1 MEVSVHDASDQLR
14 KQVNDLQNQVLALKQ
29 PSAAA
34 GRVARTISNGATPEM
49 VKTVLWVDNEPRR
62 NAHEIAKL
70 EEDGYLVIQARSMS
84 EGRSILRSGT
94 EPDAIITDMGRK
106 EDGKYIADAGLEL
119 IRAVREERIEALIFV
134 YTNLRHV
141 RRICTDVL
149 EAGGNG
155 TIASPSIS
163 SRLSKTEPDRTIRSG
178 SSNLISDLRPIK
190 PRNAGDARMSS
201 QRKERRFLENYDLNP
216 DNEPRCRQRIIR
228 PLGGVAERTN
238 ALVLKTRGGKTPVGS
253 NPTAPVLAC
262 PNILWIGLS
271 EA

>member
-70 EEDGYLVIQARSMS
+70 EEDGYLVIQARSTS

-155 TIASPSIS
+155 TIASP
-163 SRLSKTEPDRTIRSG
+163 L
-178 SSNLISDLRPIK
+178 DLF
-190 PRNAGDARMSS
+190 AAV
-201 QRKERRFLENYDLNP
+201 EN
-216 DNEPRCRQRIIR
+216 
-228 PLGGVAERTN
+228 GA
-238 ALVLKTRGGKTPVGS
+238 
-253 NPTAPVLAC
+253 
-262 PNILWIGLS
+262 
-271 EA
+271 